1 MTWFLSVSKCG
12 DTGAC
17 TDHDDGAMGMD
28 IYKITAEAL
37 DATGIG
43 VLVCGKDGDILYVS
57 QRALL
62 LAAGGNGGSGSV
74 RVPTRIGEF
83 PGDLEALVKRLAGG
97 EEVGEITVAMPGE
110 PSFPCVVTSLGVDAG
125 EGGRAAVFF
134 IRPAASAAR
143 VDEKWH
149 EIIDSLDEGYY
160 EVDLRGIMTFINLEM
175 ARIAGYER
183 GEVLGK
189 KYDMFFTA
197 EEGSRIFA
205 AFNDA
210 YRTGVSNKLVD
221 WEFRDGRGR
230 TKRLESSISLVRD
243 AEGKITGFR
252 GIVRDHTVRRR
263 IEKELMRARKLEAI
277 GILAGGIAHDFN
289 NALTAILGN
298 ISLAKMEAPG
308 DNGGLM
314 EVLNDAEEA
323 SLKAVE
329 LTKRLATFAKGG
341 RPERKIIDYTDSLR
355 MTVDSALQGYN
366 GRYEL
371 IIRDRLREVDLDE
384 GQMGQVITY
393 MIANANESMENG
405 GIIRIIAE
413 NVIVEEEKTR
423 DEISLQPGEYV
434 RISIS
439 DEGKGMTPGEMQN
452 IFDPYYTTK
461 EMASGMGLTT
471 SYAIIKRHHGYI
483 DVESTPGKG
492 TTFHVYLPVAGK
504 DYTEADKIIPTE

>member
-1 MTWFLSVSKCG
+1 MTWCLSVLKCG
-12 DTGAC
+12 DTGEFA
-17 TDHDDGAMGMD
+17 DHDDGAVGMD
-28 IYKITAEAL
+28 IYRVTADAL
-37 DATGIG
+37 GATGTG
-43 VLVCGKDGDILYVS
+43 VLVCGKDGDILYAS
-57 QRALL
+57 PRALL
-62 LAAGGNGGSGSV
+62 LASAEHGGSGNTM
-74 RVPTRIGEF
+74 VPTHIREF
-83 PGDLEALVKRLAGG
+83 PGDLEALVTRIAGG
-97 EEVGEITVAMPGE
+97 EEVGEITVEMPGE
-110 PSFPCVVTSLGVDAG
+110 PSSPCVVTSIGVDAE

-134 IRPAASAAR
+134 IRPVASVAR
-143 VDEKWH
+143 GDEKWH

-175 ARIAGYER
+175 SRIAGYER
-183 GEVLGK
+183 GEVLGE
-189 KYDMFFTA
+189 KYDMFFTP
-197 EEGSRIFA
+197 EEASRIFA
-205 AFNDA
+205 AFNEA

-298 ISLAKMEAPG
+298 ISLAKMEAPA

-355 MTVDSALQGYN
+355 MTVDSAFQGYN

-371 IIRDRLREVDLDE
+371 IIRDRLREVDMDE
-384 GQMGQVITY
+384 GQIGQVITY
-393 MIANANESMENG
+393 MIANAIESMENG
-405 GIIRIIAE
+405 GPIRIIAE
-413 NVIVEEEKTR
+413 NAVVEEEKTR

-434 RISIS
+434 RISIR
-439 DEGKGMTPGEMQN
+439 DKGKGMTPGEMQN

-504 DYTEADKIIPTE
+504 DYNDAEKIIPME